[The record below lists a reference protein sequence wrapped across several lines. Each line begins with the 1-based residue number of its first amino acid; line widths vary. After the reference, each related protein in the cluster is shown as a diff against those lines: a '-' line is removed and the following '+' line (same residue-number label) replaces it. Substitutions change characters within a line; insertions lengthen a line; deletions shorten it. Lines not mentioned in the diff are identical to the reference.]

1 MIKIDFRE
9 KDLFSE
15 CEGLKNK
22 YPKINFEYAN
32 LFLGD
37 IQIEKILIERKTL
50 NDLAASIKDGRYTEQ
65 SFRLKESMKEGYK
78 VYYFIEGNLSTYKSS
93 SISKETLI
101 SCIFSFTNKG
111 FYVINTMNVKES
123 ALFILQFTDKIERDK
138 LKNKKSKN
146 DNLINQVNNEDNSV
160 KNIQMAEESTEEV
173 KELTYEE
180 CSIIKQKNKNI
191 NKNNICIFML
201 SQIPGI
207 STTIAFVLMDKYK
220 HLNCLIDD
228 LNKNSE
234 CLNNFTYEKEGKKR
248 KLGKNIIQNLKE
260 YLIYI
265 NPNVITPGLP
275 CV

>member
-15 CEGLKNK
+15 CESLKQK

-37 IQIEKILIERKTL
+37 IQIDKILIERKTL
-50 NDLAASIKDGRYTEQ
+50 NDLVASIKDGRYTEQ
-65 SFRLKESMKEGYK
+65 SFRLKESMKEGYR
-78 VYYFIEGNLSTYKSS
+78 VYYFIEGNITTYKGS

-101 SCIFSFTNKG
+101 SCIYSLTNKG
-111 FYVINTMNVKES
+111 FYVIQPSSVKES
-123 ALFILQFTDKIERDK
+123 ALFLMQFTDKIERDK
-138 LKNKKSKN
+138 LKNKTNKN
-146 DNLINQVNNEDNSV
+146 NQNNETN
-160 KNIQMAEESTEEV
+160 ESSESNEAST
-173 KELTYEE
+173 LTYEE

-191 NKNNICIFML
+191 NKDNICIYML

-207 STTIAFVLMDKYK
+207 SSTIACILMDKYK
-220 HLNCLIDD
+220 HINVLIQELNE
-228 LNKNSE
+228 NPE
-234 CLNNFTYEKEGKKR
+234 CLNEMSYEKDGKKR
-248 KLGKNIIQNLKE
+248 KLGKNVIQNLKE